1 MSERKCQML
10 VSEADEVR
18 GALDNAE
25 RARKVADSQLV
36 ETNERLGELSTQ
48 NSALSGHK
56 RKLDGD
62 LSQIQSELEE
72 VISDH
77 KSTEER
83 AKKAMADTSRM
94 AEDLRVEQENSQHAE
109 KVKRNLD
116 ANMKDLQRRL
126 DEAEAIALKG
136 GKRAIQKQENR
147 IRDLENEIAHHSRL
161 HQEDLKQLRKNERRL
176 KEMSF
181 QADEDRKNQERI
193 QELVEKLQLKIKTF
207 KRQVE
212 EAEEQAS
219 SNMAKYRK
227 TQHEYEDNLERAEIA
242 ESSLNKLRSKSR
254 V

>member
-1 MSERKCQML
+1 
-10 VSEADEVR
+10 
-18 GALDNAE
+18 
-25 RARKVADSQLV
+25 
-36 ETNERLGELSTQ
+36 
-48 NSALSGHK
+48 
-56 RKLDGD
+56 
-62 LSQIQSELEE
+62 
-72 VISDH
+72 
-77 KSTEER
+77 
-83 AKKAMADTSRM
+83 MADTSRM
-94 AEDLRVEQENSQHAE
+94 AEDLRVEQENSQHAD
-109 KVKRNLD
+109 KVKRTMEANL
-116 ANMKDLQRRL
+116 KDLQRRL

-147 IRDLENEIAHHSRL
+147 IRDLENDISQQSRL

-176 KEMSF
+176 KEMTF

-227 TQHEYEDNLERAEIA
+227 AQHEYEDALERAEIA

-254 V
+254 N